1 MQSWGRADTTVR
13 LVDMGFN
20 LEDCIEAADAYGDM
34 ERSLGY
40 LQQNCPICVED
51 KPMGQVNLKYFLYWI
66 TLSVRAIPYLVSVI
80 AG

>member
-1 MQSWGRADTTVR
+1 VFAEQKMQSWGRADTTVR

-51 KPMGQVNLKYFLYWI
+51 KPMGQVNLN
-66 TLSVRAIPYLVSVI
+66 
-80 AG
+80 